1 MSSVKVVL
9 YTSKKLKNG
18 EHPIMLRVT
27 KDRKPKYISLG
38 VSCKIELWDEDNNL
52 PKKKHP
58 LFKEILILIDK
69 KKIEANRLLLGLEG
83 EDKSFS
89 SEEVKNKLV
98 INKLASKTTVL
109 KYFDETIENLK
120 LSGRIGYAK
129 VFKNTKNSL
138 ISYRKGIDFYFSDIT
153 TSFLTKYEND
163 FYSRG
168 VTPNAVFVFLRTFKT
183 LVNYA
188 KRDGIV
194 RNDFDPYKDISFSK
208 FRRIKTQ
215 KRAISKEEIRKIANL
230 QFEPESSLFHSRN
243 FFLFSYYCRGINFID
258 MANLTWRDLSNGR
271 LQYTRRKTKELFNI
285 SLLEPA
291 SEILSYYRRVYY
303 NTDEDYIFPIL
314 NKDLH
319 QTATSMD
326 NRIHKILR
334 RTNEDLREIAKLAGI
349 NTKIT
354 TYVARHSFAT
364 VMKKSGIPTAIISEA
379 MGHDSEK
386 TTQIYLDNF
395 DNDIIDK
402 ATSVLL

>member
-1 MSSVKVVL
+1 
-9 YTSKKLKNG
+9 
-18 EHPIMLRVT
+18 
-27 KDRKPKYISLG
+27 
-38 VSCKIELWDEDNNL
+38 
-52 PKKKHP
+52 
-58 LFKEILILIDK
+58 
-69 KKIEANRLLLGLEG
+69 
-83 EDKSFS
+83 
-89 SEEVKNKLV
+89 
-98 INKLASKTTVL
+98 
-109 KYFDETIENLK
+109 
-120 LSGRIGYAK
+120 
-129 VFKNTKNSL
+129 
-138 ISYRKGIDFYFSDIT
+138 
-153 TSFLTKYEND
+153 
-163 FYSRG
+163 